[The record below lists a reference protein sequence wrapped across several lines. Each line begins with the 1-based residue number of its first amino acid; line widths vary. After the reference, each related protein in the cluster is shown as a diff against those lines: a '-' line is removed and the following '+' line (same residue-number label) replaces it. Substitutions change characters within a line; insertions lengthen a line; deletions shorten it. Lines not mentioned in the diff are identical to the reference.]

1 MTGKAKKIISAI
13 LVLAL
18 AGAATGYFIWNKPH
32 QDVESATAV
41 KTTATELYKSFTTD
55 SVTAKKNFVQRVLE
69 VSGTVSAVSKNQ
81 QNQTVVLIKTGTD
94 GASVNCTMEAEA
106 AAFSVGS
113 TVIIKGICDGL
124 GQGDAD
130 LGIMGDVY
138 LVRCYNVK

>member
-1 MTGKAKKIISAI
+1 MAGKAKKIITAI

-18 AGAATGYFIWNKPH
+18 AGAAACYYIWNKPH
-32 QDVESATAV
+32 QDVESAAAV

-55 SVTAKKNFVQRVLE
+55 SVTAKKNYDQQVLE
-69 VSGTVSAVSKNQ
+69 VSGMVSAVSKNQ
-81 QNQTVVLIKTGTD
+81 QNQTVLLIKTDTD
-94 GASVNCTMEAEA
+94 GASVNCTMEGEP

-113 TVIIKGICDGL
+113 TVTIKGICDGL

-138 LVRCYNVK
+138 LVRCYSVK